1 MPETYLVAGASLAG
15 GTAAATLRADG
26 FNGRLVLVG
35 EEPVAPYERPPLS
48 KEFLRGEAPFEKAL
62 IRPPGF
68 WEANEIECRFGS
80 RVARIDPGS
89 RQAILDDGEALR
101 YDKVLVATGLRN
113 RTLHVPG
120 SHLPGIHLLRTVAD
134 ADAIRAETAGA
145 TAVVVVGMGFIGSE
159 VAASLRRCGLDVV
172 AVEPLPAPCYR
183 ALGPQIGAVVAAIH
197 ADHGVKM
204 HFGESVDAFEGN
216 ERVERVVT
224 GSGMHI
230 DCDAVVV
237 GVGTTPV
244 TDLLEGTGVHLE
256 NGIVVDEHCRA
267 SVEGIYAAGDVANH
281 LHPLVGRHIR
291 VEHWQNALKQGAAAA
306 KAMLGSPDPYDEV
319 HWFWSDQYDTNIQSA
334 GHVSD
339 WTNPIIRGDLETRS
353 FVAFSLRDGRIVG
366 AVAVN
371 RGKDLRRSIALIKA
385 KAVVDP
391 AKLADPDT
399 DIRSALATA

>member
-1 MPETYLVAGASLAG
+1 MAETYVVAGANLAG

-62 IRPPGF
+62 MRPPGF

-80 RVARIDPGS
+80 RVTRIDPGS
-89 RQAILDDGEALR
+89 RQAILDDGTALR

-113 RTLHVPG
+113 RTLGVPG
-120 SHLPGIHLLRTVAD
+120 SHLPGIHGLRTVAE

-145 TAVVVVGMGFIGSE
+145 TRVVVVGMGFIGSE
-159 VAASLRRCGLDVV
+159 VAASLRLSGLDVI
-172 AVEPLPAPCYR
+172 AIEPLPAPCYR

-197 ADHGVKM
+197 ADHGVRI

-216 ERVERVVT
+216 ERVERVLT
-224 GSGMHI
+224 GSGMRI

-267 SVEGIYAAGDVANH
+267 SVDGIYAAGDVANH
-281 LHPLVGRHIR
+281 LHPLAGRHIR

-334 GHVSD
+334 GQVSE
-339 WTNPIIRGDLETRS
+339 WTNPVIRGDLEFRS
-353 FVAFSLRDGRIVG
+353 FVAFSLQEGRIVG

-371 RGKDLRRSIALIKA
+371 RGRDLRRCIALIKS
-385 KAVVDP
+385 KVVVDP

-399 DIRSALATA
+399 DVRSALAT

>member
-1 MPETYLVAGASLAG
+1 MPETYVVAGANLAG

-26 FNGRLVLVG
+26 FNGRLILVG

-68 WEANEIECRFGS
+68 WKDNEIECRFGS

-120 SHLPGIHLLRTVAD
+120 SHLRGIHRLRTVAD

-145 TAVVVVGMGFIGSE
+145 TTVVVVGMGFIGSE
-159 VAASLRRCGLDVV
+159 VAASLRLSGLDVV
-172 AVEPLPAPCYR
+172 AIEPLPAPCYR

-197 ADHGVKM
+197 ADHGVKI

-224 GSGMHI
+224 GSGMRI

-244 TDLLEGTGVHLE
+244 TDLLEDTGVHLE

-281 LHPLVGRHIR
+281 LHPLVGHHIR

-306 KAMLGSPDPYDEV
+306 RAMLGSPDPYDEV

-339 WTNPIIRGDLETRS
+339 WTNPVIRGDLESRS
-353 FVAFSLRDGRIVG
+353 FVAFSLRDGHIVG
-366 AVAVN
+366 AVALN
-371 RGKDLRRSIALIKA
+371 RGKDLRRSIALIKS

-391 AKLADPDT
+391 AKLADADT
-399 DIRSALATA
+399 DVRSALAT